1 MVQPLWKT
9 VWQVIKNLELLYD
22 PVIYTVVY
30 NQNNRN
36 KDLIRYL
43 YSLFIAVLIIITKR
57 SNKTNIYR

>member
-1 MVQPLWKT
+1 MVQLLWKT